1 MPSFII
7 PGIYPEVLQNTSGT
21 PVPDDALSI
30 IGIVGT
36 FARGPLQTP
45 TAVSDP
51 SQAALIFGDADN
63 LSNPNFLT
71 GMWAVYEAMN
81 QGAKQVVIVRV
92 GNAQLATLNL
102 LDFVTD
108 TTAAAVTA
116 NVAPQAVLMTGNPLT
131 EGFTV
136 GQTVHIGGVGP
147 EDVVLTA
154 VTATTISAIFTANH
168 LGGVSVTQQAL
179 VASVAAPTPGTFGNS
194 YTVQVAAGS
203 QPNTVKLLVT
213 GDGKSETWDNLTMTP
228 GTSRYLPT
236 YVNANSTLLVVT
248 AGASPN
254 LPAILAQTV
263 LSGGTNGQVTT
274 DADYIG
280 VAAPTA
286 TGFYALENQD
296 VNLLVAAGQSS
307 AAVHTAMVVQ
317 ANAKGDRIAVV
328 GGALGDSVST
338 TLTRAAALSADRAV
352 LCYPG
357 MQVYDPAQNL
367 TVKVPSAY
375 TAAAVAGRIAT
386 LDPYISP
393 SNQLLTGILGFEVPV
408 NDADLATLIQG
419 GVVVATNKG
428 RLGFRLRDGV
438 TTGTD
443 FPFTQINI
451 RRLFDQIV
459 RGVTEGNQDLIS
471 APNNA
476 DTQHALQQGISAF
489 MDSLAAQGAI
499 QQYYVKVY
507 SSQADQE
514 AGFLYA
520 DIGIFPTYAA
530 DFIVIRIKPNDAGSF
545 DSSVVNQ

>member
-236 YVNANSTLLVVT
+236 YER
-248 AGASPN
+248 
-254 LPAILAQTV
+254 Q
-263 LSGGTNGQVTT
+263 QH
-274 DADYIG
+274 
-280 VAAPTA
+280 
-286 TGFYALENQD
+286 
-296 VNLLVAAGQSS
+296 AAG
-307 AAVHTAMVVQ
+307 
-317 ANAKGDRIAVV
+317 
-328 GGALGDSVST
+328 
-338 TLTRAAALSADRAV
+338 
-352 LCYPG
+352 
-357 MQVYDPAQNL
+357 
-367 TVKVPSAY
+367 
-375 TAAAVAGRIAT
+375 
-386 LDPYISP
+386 
-393 SNQLLTGILGFEVPV
+393 
-408 NDADLATLIQG
+408 
-419 GVVVATNKG
+419 
-428 RLGFRLRDGV
+428 RDGWRV
-438 TTGTD
+438 AEPACHPGAD
-443 FPFTQINI
+443 GPV
-451 RRLFDQIV
+451 RRHQRAGHHRCRLHRRRRAHGHWFLCLGEPGREPA
-459 RGVTEGNQDLIS
+459 RGRWPEQRGRPHRD
-471 APNNA
+471 
-476 DTQHALQQGISAF
+476 GR
-489 MDSLAAQGAI
+489 
-499 QQYYVKVY
+499 
-507 SSQADQE
+507 
-514 AGFLYA
+514 AGQ
-520 DIGIFPTYAA
+520 
-530 DFIVIRIKPNDAGSF
+530 R
-545 DSSVVNQ
+545 